1 MDRLWFLN
9 MYLRSRGLGAGGQ
22 GRRYK
27 REVGVLGNTR
37 KIADLAATVGFHLA
51 AAVVI
56 AVLVF
61 LLSHIAV
68 AGWKSVDWDFITS
81 PSRNLEAGGGIAW
94 QIFDSLYLLVL
105 TMVITVPIGIGSA
118 IYLSEYARPGFWTS
132 AIRMA
137 VETLSSLPSIVVG
150 LFGLLAFVT
159 YTGWGYSLL
168 AGTLAISVLTLPVMV
183 RVAEDAIQT
192 VPRELREASL
202 ALGATKWQTI
212 CRVVVPAALP
222 RLITGGLLA
231 AGRVFGEAAVLIYTA
246 GMSSPPLNWSNFNP
260 FSFSSPLNL
269 LRPGETLAVHIW
281 KVNSESLLPDVR
293 MVADGSAFVLVA
305 VVLFLN
311 GLARYTSHRIERKMM
326 GMD

>member
-1 MDRLWFLN
+1 
-9 MYLRSRGLGAGGQ
+9 MYLHLKGHGD
-22 GRRYK
+22 K
-27 REVGVLGNTR
+27 REAGVLGNTR
-37 KIADLAATVGFHLA
+37 KIVDVSATACFYLA
-51 AAVVI
+51 AALVI
-56 AVLVF
+56 AVLAF
-61 LLSHIAV
+61 LLSYIAV
-68 AGWKSVDWDFITS
+68 AGWKSVGWDFITS

-94 QIFDSLYLLVL
+94 QIFDSLYLLLL
-105 TMVITVPIGIGSA
+105 TMMITVPTGVGSA

-168 AGTLAISVLTLPVMV
+168 AGTLAISVLTLPVVV
-183 RVAEDAIQT
+183 RVAEDAIQN
-192 VPRELREASL
+192 VSKELREASL

-246 GMSSPPLNWSNFNP
+246 GMSSPPLNWPNFNP
-260 FSFSSPLNL
+260 FSFSSPFNL

-281 KVNSESLLPDVR
+281 KVNSEGLLPDVR
-293 MVADGSAFVLVA
+293 MVADGSAFVLVV
-305 VVLFLN
+305 VVLILN
-311 GLARYTSHRIERKMM
+311 GLARYASRRVERKMM
-326 GMD
+326 GMG